1 MNTQNSSK
9 EYKTEIFLLE
19 EIKRVKDIINST
31 ELDKDVVEVMQKY
44 RKKLKSKLFD
54 LRYIEIKKVSI
65 VIKLVYVNADV
76 CDIRINFFKSSGN
89 SDYNRNFN
97 FNRKDD
103 IKSYIHDYVVKETKL
118 SIGNTTFESIFNSLD
133 NLNNSDNKNAT
144 IELTTSLS

>member
-31 ELDKDVVEVMQKY
+31 ELDKDVVEVMEKY

-54 LRYIEIKKVSI
+54 LRYAEIKKVNI
-65 VIKLVYVNADV
+65 VIKLVYVNVDV

-89 SDYNRNFN
+89 RDYNRNFN
-97 FNRKDD
+97 FNKKDD
-103 IKSYIHDYVVKETKL
+103 IKAYIHDNVVNETKL
-118 SIGNTTFESIFNSLD
+118 SIGDDTFVSIFNSLY